1 MPCFF
6 FFFCDQAYTPLVD
19 EKVSNAQ
26 HIGFG
31 QKHHLGQIL
40 AQGFPRRS
48 IRPWHKEILGS
59 GLGSGLKGSTLTP
72 LLLQKRK
79 HIGEI
84 ERILCA
90 AEEETLE
97 HLFLD

>member
-1 MPCFF
+1 MSILELAHVCG
-6 FFFCDQAYTPLVD
+6 
-19 EKVSNAQ
+19 S
-26 HIGFG
+26 G

-48 IRPWHKEILGS
+48 IRPWHQESLGS

-84 ERILCA
+84 ERA
-90 AEEETLE
+90 YVQQRKK
-97 HLFLD
+97 HLSICS